1 MSSCL
6 RASRTRC
13 YSTVHLSLMV
23 TKPALWGSGYTTTG
37 VENSPAPP
45 PTSCYVGRF
54 GFRVLGGTHFTGH
67 PEEHVK
73 PQGRKSYMG
82 PLLIAALLEGQ
93 EYHNAKGQHPRRLGL
108 DSIVVSAP
116 SLIKSLLCAV
126 LLSTIGVTTFI
137 PSLGSKSPNLTQLPT
152 NVNETP
158 IRITTTTNIDLIAK
172 PRSFLPVVFHLT
184 VTVCMNAMMFL
195 RGYFREVHRRLARP
209 SPQMTRKCVPR
220 CSWNFLK

>member
-1 MSSCL
+1 
-6 RASRTRC
+6 
-13 YSTVHLSLMV
+13 MV

-152 NVNETP
+152 KVNGTP
-158 IRITTTTNIDLIAK
+158 MRITTTTKCRPHCEASGFFSRCLPSYCYSLYECDDVPARLF
-172 PRSFLPVVFHLT
+172 PRST
-184 VTVCMNAMMFL
+184 QEACTSGDKEADNEGVTLC
-195 RGYFREVHRRLARP
+195 E
-209 SPQMTRKCVPR
+209 
-220 CSWNFLK
+220 